1 MPSTKFMLVSLVF
14 ALQCFDLVPALPLNG
29 REIQARR
36 GKKQS
41 AATGNGAA
49 SAPKVSTA
57 TDGSTIIDQTVAI
70 KCVVCPIRFFR
81 SPLT

>member
-1 MPSTKFMLVSLVF
+1 MLVSLVF
-14 ALQCFDLVPALPLNG
+14 ALQCLDLVPALPLNG

-70 KCVVCPIRFFR
+70 KCVVCPMCFLR